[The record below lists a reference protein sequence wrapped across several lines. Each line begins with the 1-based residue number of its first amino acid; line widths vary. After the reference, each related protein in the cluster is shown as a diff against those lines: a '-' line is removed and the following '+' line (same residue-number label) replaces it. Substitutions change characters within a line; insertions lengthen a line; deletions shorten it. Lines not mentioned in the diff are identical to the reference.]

1 MPSGRTMALRR
12 ALTRLNGS
20 DAETRERVTI
30 CMACGE
36 RCGVRYVVPNGDMP
50 PWVVC
55 MTCYREHEDECG
67 ADDEA
72 AQ

>member
-1 MPSGRTMALRR
+1 MALRR
-12 ALTRLNGS
+12 ALTRLNLK
-20 DAETRERVTI
+20 DTTACDRITI

-36 RCGVRYVVPNGDMP
+36 RCGVRYIVPNGDMP

-55 MTCYREHEDECG
+55 MTCYREHEDACSEDV
-67 ADDEA
+67 DDEV